1 MNESCTEATRDST
14 LPIWTVLITTTHQQF
29 ALISG
34 PHPPASLGLAAS
46 PQLGSAA
53 ANGAHRRSAPA
64 PPFPAPLVPHSQS
77 ALSAANFDATTKS
90 WEKSPWIIR
99 GRKVGNAPLN
109 VLLQEWM
116 EWMVH
121 VYGTLLWWS
130 STICTR
136 PDTHCVLS
144 TCWSVVVLCMCV
156 ESACT
161 LSGRPRTRVTACR
174 GACLRLLCSYGSDG
188 KSFCF

>member
-90 WEKSPWIIR
+90 WEKSPWNTTSQSQHRSAQRALARMDGIGWCTCTGHFSGGPALY
-99 GRKVGNAPLN
+99 GRAL
-109 VLLQEWM
+109 
-116 EWMVH
+116 
-121 VYGTLLWWS
+121 
-130 STICTR
+130 
-136 PDTHCVLS
+136 
-144 TCWSVVVLCMCV
+144 
-156 ESACT
+156 
-161 LSGRPRTRVTACR
+161 PRTV
-174 GACLRLLCSYGSDG
+174 
-188 KSFCF
+188 SFQHAGLSWSCPCV

>member
-1 MNESCTEATRDST
+1 MVLTTEV
-14 LPIWTVLITTTHQQF
+14 LPRCHFQLRWSRT
-29 ALISG
+29 
-34 PHPPASLGLAAS
+34 AS
-46 PQLGSAA
+46 P
-53 ANGAHRRSAPA
+53 HPA
-64 PPFPAPLVPHSQS
+64 PPILWPRRK
-77 ALSAANFDATTKS
+77 AARS
-90 WEKSPWIIR
+90 RLGLR
-99 GRKVGNAPLN
+99 GRKVSTAPLN

-136 PDTHCVLS
+136 PDTHCVIS

-174 GACLRLLCSYGSDG
+174 GASLRILRALPPPPSSARLAARLLRLLSSLT
-188 KSFCF
+188 KQPETWSATTN

>member
-1 MNESCTEATRDST
+1 M
-14 LPIWTVLITTTHQQF
+14 LITTTHQQF

-90 WEKSPWIIR
+90 WEKSPWNTTSQSQHR
-99 GRKVGNAPLN
+99 SAQRALARMDGMDGARVRDTSLV
-109 VLLQEWM
+109 VL
-116 EWMVH
+116 
-121 VYGTLLWWS
+121 Y
-130 STICTR
+130 
-136 PDTHCVLS
+136 THCVLS

-174 GACLRLLCSYGSDG
+174 GACLRILRASQCGATAADLAREMVECVTCDQYRAEWYE
-188 KSFCF
+188 FLY

>member
-1 MNESCTEATRDST
+1 MVLTAEV
-14 LPIWTVLITTTHQQF
+14 LPRRLFQLRWSRT
-29 ALISG
+29 
-34 PHPPASLGLAAS
+34 AS
-46 PQLGSAA
+46 P
-53 ANGAHRRSAPA
+53 HSAPPILMPRRKA
-64 PPFPAPLVPHSQS
+64 GRSRLG
-77 ALSAANFDATTKS
+77 T
-90 WEKSPWIIR
+90 R
-99 GRKVGNAPLN
+99 RRKVSTAPLN

-174 GACLRLLCSYGSDG
+174 GACLRILRASQCGATAADLAREMVECVTCDQYRAEWYE
-188 KSFCF
+188 FLY